1 MLALYARY
9 LSLKD
14 KIQNMLKNEE
24 EGQTLVEYV
33 LLIVLIAL
41 LVITAINPVT
51 NALQR
56 AFDAIG
62 SSVSSTLPAS

>member
-1 MLALYARY
+1 MLALYNRY
-9 LSLKD
+9 LMTKD
-14 KIQNMLKNEE
+14 AIKRMLNKDE

-51 NALQR
+51 TALQA
-56 AFDAIG
+56 AFTRIG
-62 SSVSSTLPAS
+62 SAVNTTAS

>member
-1 MLALYARY
+1 MLALYSRY
-9 LSLKD
+9 LMIKNAIEQ
-14 KIQNMLKNEE
+14 KLKNEE

-51 NALQR
+51 QALQA
-56 AFDAIG
+56 AFTRIG
-62 SSVSSTLPAS
+62 SSVNVTAGS

>member
-1 MLALYARY
+1 MLALYSRY
-9 LSLKD
+9 LMIKNAIEQ
-14 KIQNMLKNEE
+14 KLKNEE

-51 NALQR
+51 SALQN
-56 AFDAIG
+56 AFTRIG
-62 SSVSSTLPAS
+62 EAVSSTAS